1 MAGFLQASGIILL
14 AVILCL
20 VLGSQRKEMSM
31 LLSMAVCCMVFT
43 MALRY
48 LEPVID
54 LIRQLQRQT
63 EIAPEYLNI
72 LLKTVGIGLIGE
84 LAALICADAGNAAL
98 AKVMQL
104 LSGMVI
110 LWLSVPLFEN
120 LMDLIA
126 GILGEV

>member
-1 MAGFLQASGIILL
+1 MTGYLQAAGVILL
-14 AVILCL
+14 AVILYL
-20 VLGSQRKEMSM
+20 VLGSQRREMAI
-31 LLSMAVCCMVFT
+31 LLSIAACCMVFVI
-43 MALRY
+43 ALQY

-54 LIRQLQRQT
+54 LMKQLQRQT
-63 EIAPEYLNI
+63 EIAPEYLSI

-84 LAALICADAGNAAL
+84 LAALICTDAGNAAL

-110 LWLSVPLFEN
+110 LWLSVPLFQN
-120 LMDLIA
+120 LMELIA